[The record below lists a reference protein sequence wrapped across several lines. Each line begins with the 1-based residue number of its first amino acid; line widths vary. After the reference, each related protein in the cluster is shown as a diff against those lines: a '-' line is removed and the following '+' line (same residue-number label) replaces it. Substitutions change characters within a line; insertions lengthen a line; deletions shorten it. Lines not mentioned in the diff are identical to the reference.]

1 MRTLMR
7 GLFVAAI
14 LTSGATRQAE
24 QCFTSCMQN
33 EAWVHHRDNRA
44 IR

>member
-14 LTSGATRQAE
+14 LTSGAITSVRAE
-24 QCFTSCMQN
+24 DM
-33 EAWVHHRDNRA
+33 WVHHRDNRA